1 MNSKLVTSEKEWD
14 KDKAIYEQK
23 VKLLTQQV
31 EDLQKK
37 QKLFDST
44 ISSSKSHFSF

>member
-37 QKLFDST
+37 
-44 ISSSKSHFSF
+44 